1 MATANST
8 NPMLQAIH
16 DAAVRIHRCSRL
28 DELMESVHDEAKGL
42 LGADVLIVYLYD
54 PKWRDL
60 HGKRSPD
67 EDEIRFPVG
76 QGLAGLAASKGQ
88 PVRTTNAPSEE
99 GYVAEIDSPP
109 SGGATCAMAVPFH
122 SAEGSCLGVF
132 EALSSNAFS
141 GDDQQTAG
149 MLAQHI
155 GVAIDRVRSYE
166 REREFLLDLT
176 GALAGAVD
184 RRNLSTLDHT
194 FRVRQYCKRLGK
206 AAGLSVQRQFALEMA
221 AILHDMGRL
230 EIQLHELPDGTFD
243 AAALEQMK
251 LHVLFVEALLRN
263 VNFPEN
269 LKEVAEAVLSHH
281 EFLDGSGYPHGY
293 SAGEI
298 PELARMLVVADSFDA
313 YLHGRRTP
321 GKRPADEEEALAYIK
336 GGAGRLFDPA
346 IVKLFVEQQCYAIE
360 LRRFPRIDY
369 ETPVDV
375 ILLGPDGAEGRRF
388 ETDALDLSEGGILF
402 KAAEPIPP
410 HSLVRLLIHLPTE
423 KIEAIAK
430 VARILPGDGTS
441 KRIGAYF
448 LWYGSVG

>member
-1 MATANST
+1 V
-8 NPMLQAIH
+8 IH
-16 DAAVRIHRCSRL
+16 DASVRIHRCSRL
-28 DELMESVHDEAKGL
+28 DELLKSVHDEAKGL
-42 LGADVLIVYLYD
+42 LGADFLIVYLYD
-54 PKWRDL
+54 SKWRDL
-60 HGKRSPD
+60 HGKRSAD

-88 PVRTTNAPSEE
+88 PVRSKNASSEE

-109 SGGATCAMAVPFH
+109 SGSAPCALAVPFH

-132 EALSSNAFS
+132 EALSPNEFS
-141 GDDQQTAG
+141 SEDQQTAS

-155 GVAIDRVRSYE
+155 GVAIDRVRSFE

-176 GALAGAVD
+176 GAIAGAVD

-194 FRVRQYCKRLGK
+194 FRVREYCKRLGK
-206 AAGLSVQRQFALEMA
+206 AAGLSLEKQFALEMS

-243 AAALEQMK
+243 ATALEQMK

-263 VNFPEN
+263 INFPEH
-269 LKEVAEAVLSHH
+269 LKDVTNTILAHH
-281 EFLDGSGYPHGY
+281 EFLDGSGYPHGT

-298 PELARMLVVADSFDA
+298 PELARMLIVADSFDA
-313 YLHGRRTP
+313 YMHGRRTP
-321 GKRPADEEEALAYIK
+321 GKKPGTEEEALTYIK
-336 GGAGRLFDPA
+336 NGSGRLFDPA
-346 IVKLFVEQQCYAIE
+346 IVKLFVDRQCYAIE

-375 ILLGPDGAEGRRF
+375 IILGADGAEGRRF

-402 KAAEPIPP
+402 KANEPIPP